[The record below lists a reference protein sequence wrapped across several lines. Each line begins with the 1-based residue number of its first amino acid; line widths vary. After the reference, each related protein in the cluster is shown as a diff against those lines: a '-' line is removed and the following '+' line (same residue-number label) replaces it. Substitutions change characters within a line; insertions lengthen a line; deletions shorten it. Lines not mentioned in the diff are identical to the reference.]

1 MAVFSSD
8 IPIWTHSTN
17 AGEKLYSL
25 ELEGVFWRI
34 RFCFEIPFETND
46 FCYQGVLK
54 IMVMVIILIV
64 IMVLEW

>member
-34 RFCFEIPFETND
+34 RFCFEIPFETGVND
-46 FCYQGVLK
+46 SCFQDVLK
-54 IMVMVIILIV
+54 ILVIIVIV
-64 IMVLEW
+64 IMVLEG